1 MIHAPVVVEKNTNP
15 AAGEMPDAEIGMAL
29 GHGKAAPPMDR
40 RHVVIIGGGF
50 GGLACAK
57 KLSGAGAQITLVD
70 RANHHLFQPLLYQ
83 VATAGLSAPEIA
95 HPIRSIFYNRPDVT
109 VLLDEVRDVDLA
121 ARRVC
126 LRQNEPLDYD
136 YLVVAAGAR
145 TSYFGKDEWALHS
158 IGLKSLEDAVE
169 IRQRVLL
176 GFEEAENSDNADE
189 RRQLMTLVI
198 VGGGP
203 TGVELAGAFAELSSR
218 VLRRDFRRIDP
229 RAARV
234 ILIESG
240 PRLLATFPE
249 KLSRNALEELQRRG
263 VEVLLSSRVEDVQAG
278 RVQVAGRITPAHT
291 IVWAAGVA
299 AEGISGC
306 LDVPKD
312 RAGRFLVE
320 PDLSLPGHP
329 DVFAIGDIASV
340 KHSNGTPVPGVSP
353 AAIQMGLYV
362 ANVIRARLHG
372 ATEEGPFRYR
382 DKGSLA
388 TIGRHAAVAWFGP
401 LQFTGYIAWLLWLFV
416 HILFL
421 IGFRNKAAVLL
432 QWAYAYIFYR
442 RGARVVFGRDWMDG
456 KG

>member
-1 MIHAPVVVEKNTNP
+1 MSRK
-15 AAGEMPDAEIGMAL
+15 
-29 GHGKAAPPMDR
+29 
-40 RHVVIIGGGF
+40 HVVIIGGGF
-50 GGLACAK
+50 GGLACVR
-57 KLSGAGAQITLVD
+57 KLSGTGARITLVD

-95 HPIRSIFYNRPDVT
+95 HPIRSIFHNRPDVT
-109 VLLDEVRDVDLA
+109 VLLDEVRGIDLN
-121 ARRVC
+121 ARLVS
-126 LRQNEPLDYD
+126 LRQNEPLGYD
-136 YLVVAAGAR
+136 YLVLAAGAR
-145 TSYFGKDEWALHS
+145 TSYFGRDEWALYS

-176 GFEEAENSDNADE
+176 GFEEAENSDNAGE
-189 RRQLMTLVI
+189 RERLMTLVI

-234 ILIESG
+234 VLIESG
-240 PRLLATFPE
+240 PRLLGSFPE
-249 KLSRNALEELQRRG
+249 KLSRNALEELRRRG

-278 RVQVAGRITPAHT
+278 QVHVAGRVIPAHT

-299 AEGISGC
+299 AEGISEC

-312 RAGRFLVE
+312 RAGRILTE
-320 PDLSLPGHP
+320 PDLSLPEHP
-329 DVFAIGDIASV
+329 DAFAIGDIASV
-340 KHSNGTPVPGVSP
+340 RQPDGTPVPGVSP
-353 AAIQMGLYV
+353 AAIQMGIYV
-362 ANVIRARLHG
+362 ANVIRGRLHG
-372 ATEEGPFRYR
+372 AAEGVRPFRYR

-401 LQFTGYIAWLLWLFV
+401 LQFTGYTAWLLWLFV

-442 RGARVVFGRDWMDG
+442 RGARVVFGRDWMDEREDA
-456 KG
+456 